1 MNSLLPRM
9 RLVALSTASAAAR
22 AGSVSV
28 STEPTTRW
36 SELSPPVVARETMT
50 TVASN
55 ARTALTPSSSKLEA
69 ALSHRLAQGLDAGL
83 GGATKFT
90 GLRGQPLAL
99 PAKRLRIAPRQA
111 HLRTAAPVGQ
121 AIQHELGEAQAL
133 AERVRGSHDRPG
145 EGEFRDWRQSRRRG
159 KAYATPRLRTQHQP
173 RRSARAAAR
182 TSLESF
188 SAWAKRAA
196 LEAAESG

>member
-1 MNSLLPRM
+1 MPRLGP
-9 RLVALSTASAAAR
+9 RPF
-22 AGSVSV
+22 SV

-36 SELSPPVVARETMT
+36 SEPSPPVVARETMT

-55 ARTALTPSSSKLEA
+55 ARTALTPSSSKSRPLW
-69 ALSHRLAQGLDAGL
+69 HRLAQGLDAGL
-83 GGATKFT
+83 GRAAQFT
-90 GLRGQPLAL
+90 GLRAQPLAL
-99 PAKRLRIAPRQA
+99 PAKRLRILPRQA

-121 AIQHELGEAQAL
+121 AVQHELGEAQAL

-145 EGEFRDWRQSRRRG
+145 EGEFRDWRRNPRRG
-159 KAYATPRLRTQHQP
+159 KAYATPRLRSQHQP

-196 LEAAESG
+196 LEADESG